1 MLEAFRHTIAS
12 APSKDLES
20 SAKRLLDT
28 LPFVAFVASP
38 SGATIHV
45 NQHYQAY
52 TGLSAEALT
61 GDGWAPLVHP
71 EDRDQVLATWMS
83 ALIVEAAYE
92 VECRLRRA
100 DGTHRWFKARALPH
114 RVMSGPIEYWL
125 GICTDVHDLKMAEAR
140 AHQAE
145 AAAREAEEWLRLAQ
159 EASGVGT
166 FDWDPL
172 TIELRWSAECKALFG
187 FPADAEI
194 TDDLFLSRVHP
205 DDRTAVVDAID
216 QTFDPAG
223 SGHYQID
230 YRVLWPDGTLRWV
243 EARGRATF
251 AEVAGLPRAV
261 KFIGT
266 AFDTTHAKRTEEAL
280 AQRSQELEDIAD
292 AAPALIWV
300 AARDGPVHHVNDQWC
315 RYSGQTSAQAL
326 GDGWFSV
333 LHPDD
338 AGAVA
343 AAWRKTRATGASY
356 EVECRYRRWDG
367 MYRRQLVRAE
377 PMRDVVGAVTAWVGT
392 SVDIEGYVRATAD
405 PLDRG

>member
-12 APSKDLES
+12 APSKDLGS

-28 LPFVAFVASP
+28 LPLVAFVASP

-61 GDGWAPLVHP
+61 GDGWAPLIHP

-100 DGTHRWFKARALPH
+100 DGTYRWFKARALPH
-114 RVMSGPIEYWL
+114 RGTDGAIEYWL

-166 FDWDPL
+166 FDWDPV

-194 TDDLFLSRVHP
+194 TDDMFLSRIHP
-205 DDRTAVVDAID
+205 DDRAAVKDAID
-216 QTFDPAG
+216 RTLDPAG
-223 SGHYQID
+223 SGHYHID

-243 EARGRATF
+243 EARGRAAF
-251 AEVAGLPRAV
+251 ADVAGLRRAV

-266 AFDTTHAKRTEEAL
+266 AFDTTHAKHTEEAL
-280 AQRSQELEDIAD
+280 ARRSQEIQAVAD

-300 AARDGPVHHVNDQWC
+300 AAPDGPVHHVNDQWC
-315 RYSGQTSAQAL
+315 HYTGQTPAQAL
-326 GDGWFSV
+326 GNGWFSV
-333 LHPDD
+333 LRP
-338 AGAVA
+338 AEPGAVA
-343 AAWRKTRATGASY
+343 AAWGAARASAASY
-356 EVECRYRRWDG
+356 EVECRYRRSDG
-367 MYRRQLVRAE
+367 IYRRQLVRAD
-377 PMRDVVGAVTAWVGT
+377 PMREAGGLITAWVGT
-392 SVDIEGYVRATAD
+392 SMDIEGYVQGHR
-405 PLDRG
+405 